1 MMLKIIH
8 FLTVI
13 FDFFKKLELMPRW
26 LIPFIILIFL
36 VIAVEIYTFQ
46 AFKTISKSKLIR
58 FSFLAVSVGIYI
70 YFFVTLLTYDRSNGQ
85 TPQFQMAVGLLLT
98 ISVPKLVI
106 ILVLF
111 GEDVYRWIL
120 KLISAISSNETRSL
134 VGRRQFVSQIALGL
148 AAIPF
153 VSFIYGIVQ
162 GKYNY
167 KVLKYQLTFDDLP
180 EAFDGYTITQISD
193 IHSGS
198 FTNKEK
204 IQYGVDL
211 INEQKSDLML
221 FTGDIVNNKADEM
234 DDWIDV
240 FDKLEA
246 KEGKYAILGNHDYG
260 DYMDWKTPQ
269 DKIDN
274 FQKVKEIHKKI
285 GFDLLLDEHR
295 YIEKDGQKIA
305 LVGVENWGKGFN
317 QAGDL
322 ERASA
327 GIQKKD
333 FKILMSHDPS
343 HWEEKVKNDDFNY
356 HLTLSGH
363 THGLQMGIEI
373 PGWIRWSPSK
383 FVYKQWAGL
392 YEEFGRYVN
401 VNRGFG
407 YHAFPGRVGIWP
419 EITVIELKKADN
431 QVI

>member
-1 MMLKIIH
+1 ML
-8 FLTVI
+8 
-13 FDFFKKLELMPRW
+13 RW
-26 LIPFIILIFL
+26 LFPLLILL
-36 VIAVEIYTFQ
+36 VIVAVVEIYTFQ
-46 AFKTISKSKLIR
+46 AFKTIAKSKLVR
-58 FSFLAVSVGIYI
+58 FSFLAISIAVYI
-70 YFFVTLLTYDRSNGQ
+70 YFFITMATYDRSRGQ
-85 TPQFQMAVGLLLT
+85 TPEFQMALGVLLT
-98 ISVPKLVI
+98 VAIPKLFLV
-106 ILVLF
+106 LVLF
-111 GEDVYRWIL
+111 GEDIYRWII
-120 KLISAISSNETRSL
+120 KGISAISTSETQPL
-134 VGRRQFVSQIALGL
+134 AGRRKFISQLALGI

-153 VSFIYGIVQ
+153 VSFIYGIIQ

-167 KVLKYQLTFDDLP
+167 KVLKYQLTFKDLP
-180 EAFDGYTITQISD
+180 DAFDGYTITQISD

-204 IQYGVDL
+204 IKYGVDL
-211 INEQKSDLML
+211 INEQQSDLML

-234 DDWIDV
+234 DDWIEV

-260 DYMDWKTPQ
+260 DYMDWKNPQ

-274 FQKVKEIHKKI
+274 FKKVKEIHQKI

-295 YIEKDGQKIA
+295 YLEKDGQKIA
-305 LVGVENWGKGFN
+305 LLGVENWGRGFN

-322 ERASA
+322 EKASA
-327 GIQKKD
+327 GIKKED

-343 HWEEKVKNDDFNY
+343 HWQEKVKNNDFNY

-373 PGWIRWSPSK
+373 PGFKFSPSQ

-419 EITVIELKKADN
+419 EITVIELKKA
-431 QVI
+431 

>member
-1 MMLKIIH
+1 MKTAISL
-8 FLTVI
+8 
-13 FDFFKKLELMPRW
+13 
-26 LIPFIILIFL
+26 IILFVIIVLLEVYAFQAIKTITKSKVIRYSWL
-36 VIAVEIYTFQ
+36 FVSIAVYVNF
-46 AFKTISKSKLIR
+46 AYV
-58 FSFLAVSVGIYI
+58 A
-70 YFFVTLLTYDRSNGQ
+70 LTYDRTQGQ
-85 TPQFQMAVGLLLT
+85 TPQFQMAMGILLT
-98 ISVPKLVI
+98 VLIPKLV
-106 ILVLF
+106 VLIFMF
-111 GEDVYRWIL
+111 GEDIYRWIL
-120 KLISAISSNETRSL
+120 KLISAVTSGNTTPL
-134 VGRRQFVSQIALGL
+134 AGRRKFISQISLGL

-167 KVLKYQLTFDDLP
+167 KVLKYQLTFKDLP
-180 EAFDGYTITQISD
+180 EAFDGFTITQISD

-211 INEQKSDLML
+211 INEQKSDIML

-234 DDWIDV
+234 DNWIAV

-246 KEGKYAILGNHDYG
+246 KEGKYSILGNHDYG
-260 DYMDWKTPQ
+260 DYMDWDNPQ

-274 FQKVKEIHKKI
+274 FQKVKDIHKNI

-305 LVGVENWGKGFN
+305 LLGVENWGKGFN
-317 QAGDL
+317 KAGDL
-322 ERASA
+322 KRAAA
-327 GIQKKD
+327 GIQKED

-343 HWEEKVKNDDFNY
+343 HWEYKVKQDPFNY
-356 HLTLSGH
+356 QLTLSGH

-373 PGWIRWSPSK
+373 PGWFKWSPSK
-383 FVYKQWAGL
+383 YAYKQWAGL
-392 YEEFGRYVN
+392 YKEAGRVIN

-419 EITVIELKKADN
+419 EITVIELKKS
-431 QVI
+431 

>member
-1 MMLKIIH
+1 ML
-8 FLTVI
+8 
-13 FDFFKKLELMPRW
+13 RW
-26 LIPFIILIFL
+26 LFPLLILL
-36 VIAVEIYTFQ
+36 VIVAVVEVYTFQ
-46 AFKTISKSKLIR
+46 AFKTITKSKLVR
-58 FSFLAVSVGIYI
+58 FSFLAISIAVYI
-70 YFFVTLLTYDRSNGQ
+70 YFFITMATYDRSRGQ
-85 TPQFQMAVGLLLT
+85 TPEFQMALGVLLT
-98 ISVPKLVI
+98 VAIPKLFLV
-106 ILVLF
+106 LVLF
-111 GEDVYRWIL
+111 GEDIYRWII
-120 KLISAISSNETRSL
+120 KGISAISTSETQPL
-134 VGRRQFVSQIALGL
+134 AGRRKFISQLALGI

-167 KVLKYQLTFDDLP
+167 KVLKYQLTFKDLP
-180 EAFDGYTITQISD
+180 DAFDGYTITQISD

-204 IQYGVDL
+204 IKYGVDL
-211 INEQKSDLML
+211 INEQQSDLML

-234 DDWIDV
+234 DDWIEV

-260 DYMDWKTPQ
+260 DYMDWKNPQ

-274 FQKVKEIHKKI
+274 FKKVKEIHQKI

-295 YIEKDGQKIA
+295 YLEKDGQKIA
-305 LVGVENWGKGFN
+305 LLGVENWGRGFN

-322 ERASA
+322 EKASA
-327 GIQKKD
+327 GIKKED

-343 HWEEKVKNDDFNY
+343 HWQEKVKNNDFNY

-373 PGWIRWSPSK
+373 PGFKFSPSQ

-419 EITVIELKKADN
+419 EITVIELKKA
-431 QVI
+431 

>member
-1 MMLKIIH
+1 
-8 FLTVI
+8 
-13 FDFFKKLELMPRW
+13 MPRW
-26 LIPFIILIFL
+26 IFPLLILL
-36 VIAVEIYTFQ
+36 AVITIVEFYTFQ
-46 AFKTISKSKLIR
+46 AIKTVTKNKVIRYGSLLISFAVYINFLITI
-58 FSFLAVSVGIYI
+58 F
-70 YFFVTLLTYDRSNGQ
+70 TYSRSDGQ

-98 ISVPKLVI
+98 IIIPKLVI

-111 GEDVYRWIL
+111 GEDMYRWIV
-120 KLISAISSNETRSL
+120 KGISVISNGETKSL
-134 VGRRQFVSQIALGL
+134 PSRRKFISQLALGL

-153 VSFIYGIVQ
+153 ASFIYGIIQ

-167 KVLKYQLTFDDLP
+167 KVIKYSLTFDDLP
-180 EAFDGYTITQISD
+180 EAFDGFTITQISD

-211 INEQKSDLML
+211 INQQKSDIML

-246 KEGKYAILGNHDYG
+246 KEGKYSILGNHDYG
-260 DYMDWKTPQ
+260 DYMDWKNPE
-269 DKIDN
+269 DKVKN
-274 FQKVKEIHKKI
+274 FQDVKDIHQKI

-295 YIEKDGQKIA
+295 YLEKDGQKIA
-305 LVGVENWGKGFN
+305 LLGVENWGKGFN

-322 ERASA
+322 QKASKE
-327 GIQKKD
+327 IKKED

-343 HWEEKVKNDDFNY
+343 HWEYKVKNDDFNY

-373 PGWIRWSPSK
+373 PGWIKWSPSK
-383 FVYKQWAGL
+383 YAYKQWAGL
-392 YEEFGRYVN
+392 YEEAGRYVN

-419 EITVIELKKADN
+419 EITVIELKKA
-431 QVI
+431 

>member
-1 MMLKIIH
+1 MVLK
-8 FLTVI
+8 TTS
-13 FDFFKKLELMPRW
+13 MPRW
-26 LIPFIILIFL
+26 LIPLIIL
-36 VIAVEIYTFQ
+36 VIVIVAVEIYTFQ
-46 AFKTISKSKLIR
+46 AFKTISKNKWVR
-58 FSFLAVSVGIYI
+58 FSFIAVSAAVYI
-70 YFFVTLLTYDRSNGQ
+70 NFLITMLTYDRGNGQ
-85 TPQFQMAVGLLLT
+85 TPRFQMAMGLMLT
-98 ISVPKLVI
+98 LAIPKLVVI
-106 ILVLF
+106 VFLF
-111 GEDVYRWIL
+111 GEDVYRWIV
-120 KLISAISSNETRSL
+120 KLISAVSSGETKSIPSRRKFISQL
-134 VGRRQFVSQIALGL
+134 ALGI
-148 AAIPF
+148 ATIPF
-153 VSFIYGIVQ
+153 VSFIYGIIQ

-167 KVLKYQLTFDDLP
+167 KVIKYQLSFDDLP
-180 EAFDGYTITQISD
+180 VAFDGYTITQISD

-198 FTNKEK
+198 FTNREK

-211 INEQKSDLML
+211 INEQQSDLLL

-240 FDKLEA
+240 FDKLVA

-274 FQKVKEIHKKI
+274 FEKVKNIHKKI

-295 YIEKDGQKIA
+295 YIEKNGERIA
-305 LVGVENWGKGFN
+305 LLGVENWGKGFN

-322 ERASA
+322 GKASS
-327 GIQKKD
+327 GIQKDD

-343 HWEEKVKNDDFNY
+343 HWQEKVKKDDFNY

-373 PGWIRWSPSK
+373 PGFLKWSPSQY
-383 FVYKQWAGL
+383 VYKQWAGL
-392 YEEFGRYVN
+392 YEEFGRFIN

-419 EITVIELKKADN
+419 EITVIELKKA
-431 QVI
+431 

>member
-1 MMLKIIH
+1 MSRWIIR
-8 FLTVI
+8 LV
-13 FDFFKKLELMPRW
+13 
-26 LIPFIILIFL
+26 IILVLIIVLEFYAFQAIKTITKSKIARFSWL
-36 VIAVEIYTFQ
+36 FVSIAVYANF
-46 AFKTISKSKLIR
+46 FY
-58 FSFLAVSVGIYI
+58 VSLN
-70 YFFVTLLTYDRSNGQ
+70 FDRTEGQ
-85 TPQFQMAVGLLLT
+85 TPQFQMAMGLMLTVLL
-98 ISVPKLVI
+98 PKLVLLLI
-106 ILVLF
+106 MF
-111 GEDVYRWIL
+111 GEDIYRWIV
-120 KLISAISSNETRSL
+120 KLISAISSSDTKPLPS
-134 VGRRQFVSQIALGL
+134 RRKFISQIALGL

-167 KVLKYQLTFDDLP
+167 KVIKYQLTFNDLP
-180 EAFDGYTITQISD
+180 EAFDGFTITQISD

-204 IQYGVDL
+204 IKYGVDL
-211 INEQKSDLML
+211 INDQNSDIML

-246 KEGKYAILGNHDYG
+246 KEGKYSILGNHDYG
-260 DYMDWKTPQ
+260 DYMDWKNPQ

-274 FQKVKEIHKKI
+274 FQEVKDIHQKI

-295 YIEKDGQKIA
+295 YLEKDGQRIA
-305 LVGVENWGKGFN
+305 LLGVENWGKGFN

-322 ERASA
+322 KKASA
-327 GIQKKD
+327 KINKED

-343 HWEEKVKNDDFNY
+343 HWEHKVKQDDFNY

-373 PGWIRWSPSK
+373 PGWIKWSPSQ

-392 YEEFGRYVN
+392 YEEFGRYIN

-419 EITVIELKKADN
+419 EITVIELKKA
-431 QVI
+431 

>member
-1 MMLKIIH
+1 
-8 FLTVI
+8 
-13 FDFFKKLELMPRW
+13 MPRW
-26 LIPFIILIFL
+26 VFPLIILTIVIIL
-36 VIAVEIYTFQ
+36 VEVYTFQ
-46 AFKTISKSKLIR
+46 AFKTVSKSKIVR
-58 FSFLAVSVGIYI
+58 YSFLLVSIAVYI
-70 YFFVTLLTYDRSNGQ
+70 NFFINIITYSRSEGQ
-85 TPQFQMAVGLLLT
+85 TPQFQMAMGLLLT
-98 ISVPKLVI
+98 VSIPKLVI
-106 ILVLF
+106 IILLF
-111 GEDVYRWIL
+111 GEDAYRWVL
-120 KLISAISSNETRSL
+120 KLFSAVSSEQTKSL
-134 VGRRQFVSQIALGL
+134 VGRRKFISQLALGL

-153 VSFIYGIVQ
+153 AAFIYGIIQ

-167 KVLKYQLTFDDLP
+167 KVLKYQLSFKDLP
-180 EAFDGYTITQISD
+180 DAFDGFTITQISD

-211 INEQKSDLML
+211 INQQKSDIML

-234 DDWIDV
+234 DNWMDV

-246 KEGKYAILGNHDYG
+246 KEGKYSILGNHDYG
-260 DYMDWKTPQ
+260 DYMDWGNPQ

-274 FQKVKEIHKKI
+274 FQKVKDIHQKI

-295 YIEKDGQKIA
+295 YLEKDGQKIA

-322 ERASA
+322 AKASA
-327 GIQKKD
+327 NIKKED

-343 HWEEKVKNDDFNY
+343 HWEYKVKEDPFNY
-356 HLTLSGH
+356 QLTLSGH

-373 PGWIRWSPSK
+373 PGWLKWSPSK
-383 FVYKQWAGL
+383 YVYKQWAGL
-392 YEEFGRYVN
+392 YEEYGRYIN

-419 EITVIELKKADN
+419 EITVIELKKA
-431 QVI
+431 

>member
-1 MMLKIIH
+1 
-8 FLTVI
+8 
-13 FDFFKKLELMPRW
+13 MPRW
-26 LIPFIILIFL
+26 IFPVIIII
-36 VIAVEIYTFQ
+36 VILFFVEVYTFQ
-46 AFKTISKSKLIR
+46 AFKAVSKSKIVR
-58 FSFLAVSVGIYI
+58 YSFLLVSIAAYV
-70 YFFVTLLTYDRSNGQ
+70 YFLITMLTYSRSNGQ
-85 TPQFQMAVGLLLT
+85 TPQFQMAMGLLLT
-98 ISVPKLVI
+98 VSIPKLVI
-106 ILVLF
+106 IMLLF
-111 GEDVYRWIL
+111 GEDIYRWVL
-120 KLISAISSNETRSL
+120 KLISAISNSETKPL
-134 VGRRQFVSQIALGL
+134 VGRRKFVSQLAIGL

-153 VSFIYGIVQ
+153 AAFIYGIIQ

-167 KVLKYQLTFDDLP
+167 KVIKYQLAFDDLP

-211 INEQKSDLML
+211 INQQKSDIML

-234 DDWIDV
+234 DDWLAV

-246 KEGKYAILGNHDYG
+246 KEGKYSILGNHDYG
-260 DYMDWKTPQ
+260 DYMDWKNPQ
-269 DKIDN
+269 DKINN
-274 FQKVKEIHKKI
+274 FQKVKDIHKKI

-295 YIEKDGQKIA
+295 YLEKDGQKIA
-305 LVGVENWGKGFN
+305 LLGVENWGKGFN

-322 ERASA
+322 QRASA
-327 GIQKKD
+327 NIKKED

-343 HWEEKVKNDDFNY
+343 HWEEKVKQDDFNY
-356 HLTLSGH
+356 QLTLSGH

-373 PGWIRWSPSK
+373 PGWFKWSPSQ

-392 YEEFGRYVN
+392 YEEFGRYIN

-419 EITVIELKKADN
+419 EITVIELKKTA
-431 QVI
+431 

>member
-1 MMLKIIH
+1 
-8 FLTVI
+8 
-13 FDFFKKLELMPRW
+13 MPRW
-26 LIPFIILIFL
+26 LIPVLIVL
-36 VIAVEIYTFQ
+36 VLIVSVEIYTFQ

-58 FSFLAVSVGIYI
+58 FSYIAISVAVYM
-70 YFFVTLLTYDRSNGQ
+70 YFFITILTYDRSKGQ
-85 TPQFQMAVGLLLT
+85 TPEFQMAMGILLSFS
-98 ISVPKLVI
+98 IPKLVI
-106 ILVLF
+106 VFVLF
-111 GEDVYRWIL
+111 GEDMCRWVL
-120 KLISAISSNETRSL
+120 KLFSAISSSETQSL
-134 VGRRQFVSQIALGL
+134 VGRRKFVSQIALGL

-153 VSFIYGIVQ
+153 ASFIYGIIQ

-167 KVLKYQLTFDDLP
+167 KVIKYQLSFDDLP

-234 DDWIDV
+234 DNWIDV
-240 FDKLEA
+240 FNQLEA
-246 KEGKYAILGNHDYG
+246 KEGKFAILGNHDYG
-260 DYMDWKTPQ
+260 DYMDWNSPQ

-274 FQKVKEIHKKI
+274 FQRVKEIHKKI

-295 YIEKDGQKIA
+295 YLEKDGQKIA

-322 ERASA
+322 QRASSK
-327 GIQKKD
+327 IKKED

-343 HWEEKVKNDDFNY
+343 HWQEKVKMDDFNY

-373 PGWIRWSPSK
+373 PGFLKWSPSQ

-392 YEEFGRYVN
+392 YQEFGRYIN

-419 EITVIELKKADN
+419 EITVIELKKA
-431 QVI
+431 